1 MSTLPKETPKLEWD
15 RYLKVTTNRGIVEEL
30 RNFYEKNQPAKVDA
44 AVNVKAIE
52 QEQQT
57 TVRACS
63 VSTITSA
70 VCLEDLSCAR
80 ENGNTLKLC
89 HCGVRPS
96 TCFEAIN

>member
-1 MSTLPKETPKLEWD
+1 VSTLPKETPKLEWD

-30 RNFYEKNQPAKVDA
+30 RSFYEKNQPAKVDA

-70 VCLEDLSCAR
+70 VCLWKIYPVLER
-80 ENGNTLKLC
+80 MGTL
-89 HCGVRPS
+89 
-96 TCFEAIN
+96 